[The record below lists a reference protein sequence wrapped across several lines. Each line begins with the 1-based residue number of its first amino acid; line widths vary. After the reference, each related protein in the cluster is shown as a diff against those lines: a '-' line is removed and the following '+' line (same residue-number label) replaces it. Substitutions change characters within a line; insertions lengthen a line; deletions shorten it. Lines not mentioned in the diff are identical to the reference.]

1 MTTQQDF
8 LRSAMGELVMT
19 RDVFAARLAC
29 PRRTLDKWLL
39 PATSNDHRAMDEAM
53 WKFVREVL
61 EHERLKVAHE
71 RTKKKVANSS
81 CNIPIGDII

>member
-1 MTTQQDF
+1 MTAQHEC
-8 LRSAMGELVMT
+8 LREAMGELARN
-19 RDVFAARLAC
+19 RDAFAERVAC

-39 PATSNDHRAMDEAM
+39 PSDSKDHRAMDEAM

-71 RTKKKVANSS
+71 RVKKKVTNNPNNTS
-81 CNIPIGDII
+81 

>member
-8 LRSAMGELVMT
+8 LRSAMDELAMT
-19 RDVFAARLAC
+19 RDAFAARLAC

-39 PATSNDHRAMDEAM
+39 PATSNDHRAMDDAM

-61 EHERLKVAHE
+61 DHERLKVANA
-71 RTKKKVANSS
+71 RTKKKVANSA
-81 CNIPIGDII
+81 CAIPNGDIQ

>member
-1 MTTQQDF
+1 MTTQQEF
-8 LRSAMGELVMT
+8 LREAMGELAMT
-19 RDVFAARLAC
+19 RDAFAERLAC

-39 PATSNDHRAMDEAM
+39 PSDSKDHRAMDEAM

-71 RTKKKVANSS
+71 RVKKKVTNNS
-81 CNIPIGDII
+81 